1 MKAAQRKP
9 FLVLGTILGE
19 AFAAV
24 HGLVATGLE
33 GNLGGAAATIADHFE
48 HLAFATVVVAIGTT
62 SGAASGA
69 AAGFV
74 LEALFGVES
83 LFGSGEGEFLTAFTA
98 SQSLVLV
105 HGVNPPNKFVCQTE
119 EMIRSGSFRGL
130 LRICRLTMNK
140 SKRNT

>member
-1 MKAAQRKP
+1 MSTFISFFANKKLCCLFQQHSIQQ
-9 FLVLGTILGE
+9 FLVLTVLGE
-19 AFAAV
+19 AIAAV
-24 HGLVATGLE
+24 HGLIATGLE

-83 LFGSGEGEFLTAFTA
+83 LFRSGEGEFLTAFTA
-98 SQSLVLV
+98 SQSLVLI
-105 HGVNPPNKFVCQTE
+105 HGVNPPK
-119 EMIRSGSFRGL
+119 
-130 LRICRLTMNK
+130 
-140 SKRNT
+140 

>member
-1 MKAAQRKP
+1 MSQNGTKKLCCLFKQHSCQP

-74 LEALFGVES
+74 LEALFGVEF
-83 LFGSGEGEFLTAFTA
+83 LFTSREHEFVTTVTAYQRFVLIHFVFPLINM
-98 SQSLVLV
+98 LVSV
-105 HGVNPPNKFVCQTE
+105 G
-119 EMIRSGSFRGL
+119 
-130 LRICRLTMNK
+130 
-140 SKRNT
+140 